1 MLHTPPVA
9 APVSTNLKAILLLA
23 SSLTV
28 MSGATIAAALPLIET
43 HFASQPNAGLYAR
56 LLLTV
61 PALLIAVGSPF
72 AGLFVDRFGRKK
84 LLLASLVLY
93 GLAGTSG
100 AFADSLFALLV
111 GRVFL
116 GIAVAGIMTTSSAL
130 VADYFGGKERQQFL
144 GTQAAAMSLGGVLFI
159 TLGGWLATL
168 GWREPFYVYLAALA
182 LVPFAYSLVR
192 EPVLAK
198 AAAPAPGVKVPGALT
213 GTVLRLYL
221 VIFTG
226 MVMFYLVPV
235 QIPFLLRSLD
245 ASPALTGV
253 AIAASTLSGAVA
265 SFNFTRIKSRWS
277 TALIYGV
284 AFLCSGAGFLVIAV
298 AGEYWLV
305 VAGLFVCGL
314 GNGLLMPNTSLAIMA
329 ATPEAVRG
337 RVLGGLST
345 AIFLG
350 QFISPLVAAPVAAG
364 VGLAGVFGYAGAVM
378 VLLALAFVLPG
389 NRLLP
394 ESPSPG

>member
-1 MLHTPPVA
+1 MLQAAAVQAPVA
-9 APVSTNLKAILLLA
+9 TNLKAILLLT

-61 PALLIAVGSPF
+61 PALLIAAGSPF
-72 AGLFVDRFGRKK
+72 AGLFVDRYGRKK

-93 GLAGTSG
+93 GLAGSSG
-100 AFADSLFALLV
+100 AFAGNLFVILV

-130 VADYFGGKERQQFL
+130 VADYFQGKARQQFL

-159 TLGGWLATL
+159 SLGGWLATL

-192 EPVLAK
+192 EPIRIQ
-198 AAAPAPGVKVPGALT
+198 AAPPAPGVKLPGALT

-221 VIFTG
+221 VIFGG

-235 QIPFLLRSLD
+235 QIPFLLRDLD
-245 ASPALTGV
+245 VSPALAGL
-253 AIAASTLSGAVA
+253 AIAAATLSGAVA

-277 TALIYGV
+277 TATIYGV
-284 AFLCSGAGFLVIAV
+284 AFLCSGAGFFGIAF
-298 AGEYWLV
+298 AGGYWPV
-305 VAGLFVCGL
+305 VVSLFVCGL

-350 QFISPLVAAPVAAG
+350 QFISPLLAAPVAAG
-364 VGLAGVFGYAGAVM
+364 IGLAGVFGYAGVVM
-378 VLLALAFVLPG
+378 VLLALVFVLLG

>member
-1 MLHTPPVA
+1 MLQTPPVE
-9 APVSTNLKAILLLA
+9 APVSTNLKAVLLLA

-72 AGLFVDRFGRKK
+72 AGVFVDRFGRKK

-100 AFADSLFALLV
+100 AFADDLFVLLV
-111 GRVFL
+111 GRVLL

-159 TLGGWLATL
+159 TLGGWLATFS
-168 GWREPFYVYLAALA
+168 WREPFYVYLAALA
-182 LVPFAYSLVR
+182 VVPFAYSLVR

-198 AAAPAPGVKVPGALT
+198 AAAPAPGVKLPGALT

-235 QIPFLLRSLD
+235 QIPFLLRGLD
-245 ASPALTGV
+245 ASPALTGL
-253 AIAASTLSGAVA
+253 AIAAATLSGAVA
-265 SFNFTRIKSRWS
+265 SFNFTRIRGRWS
-277 TALIYGV
+277 TAPIYGV
-284 AFLCSGAGFLVIAV
+284 AFLCTGAGFLVIAF
-298 AGEYWLV
+298 AGGYWPGRGGPV
-305 VAGLFVCGL
+305 RVRPGQRAAHAQHQPGHHGGHPRSGARTGAGR
-314 GNGLLMPNTSLAIMA
+314 
-329 ATPEAVRG
+329 PEHGHFPGSVHFAPAGRAGCRG
-337 RVLGGLST
+337 RGAGGRIRLRR
-345 AIFLG
+345 G
-350 QFISPLVAAPVAAG
+350 RDGAAG
-364 VGLAGVFGYAGAVM
+364 PCLRAAGQPPA
-378 VLLALAFVLPG
+378 
-389 NRLLP
+389 P
-394 ESPSPG
+394 ESSAP

>member
-1 MLHTPPVA
+1 MLQAAPVQ

-43 HFASQPNAGLYAR
+43 HFARQPDAQLYAK

-61 PALLIAVGSPF
+61 PALLIA
-72 AGLFVDRFGRKK
+72 AGAPVAGMVVDRFGRKK
-84 LLLASLVLY
+84 LLIASLVLY
-93 GLAGTSG
+93 GLAGSSG
-100 AFADSLFALLV
+100 AFADNLFVLLL

-130 VADYFGGKERQQFL
+130 VADYFRGQERQQFL

-159 TLGGWLATL
+159 TLGGWLATFS
-168 GWREPFYVYLAALA
+168 WREPFYVYLAALA
-182 LVPFAYSLVR
+182 LVPFAWYLVR
-192 EPVLAK
+192 EPVITP
-198 AAAPAPGVKVPGALT
+198 AAPPAAGVKVPGALT
-213 GTVLRLYL
+213 GTVLRLYG

-235 QIPFLLRSLD
+235 QIPFLLRNLD
-245 ASPALTGV
+245 VSPALAGL
-253 AIAASTLSGAVA
+253 AIAAATLSGAVA

-277 TALIYGV
+277 TALIYGI
-284 AFLCSGAGFLVIAV
+284 AFGCTGAGFLGIAF
-298 AGEYWLV
+298 AGGYWPV

-314 GNGLLMPNTSLAIMA
+314 GNGLIMPNTSLAIMA

-350 QFISPLVAAPVAAG
+350 QFISPLLAAPVAAA

-378 VLLALAFVLPG
+378 LLLAIALVLLR

-394 ESPSPG
+394 

>member
-1 MLHTPPVA
+1 MLQTPPVE
-9 APVSTNLKAILLLA
+9 APVSTNLKAVLLLA

-72 AGLFVDRFGRKK
+72 AGVFVDRFGRKK

-100 AFADSLFALLV
+100 AFADDLFVLLV
-111 GRVFL
+111 GRVLL

-159 TLGGWLATL
+159 TLGGWLATFS
-168 GWREPFYVYLAALA
+168 WREPFYVYLAALA
-182 LVPFAYSLVR
+182 VVPFAYSLVR

-198 AAAPAPGVKVPGALT
+198 AAAPAPGVKLPGALT

-235 QIPFLLRSLD
+235 QIPFLLRGLD
-245 ASPALTGV
+245 ASPALTGL
-253 AIAASTLSGAVA
+253 AIAAATLSGAVA
-265 SFNFTRIKSRWS
+265 SFNFTRIRGRWS
-277 TALIYGV
+277 TAPIYGV
-284 AFLCSGAGFLVIAV
+284 AFLCTGAGFLVIAF
-298 AGEYWLV
+298 AGGYWLV

-350 QFISPLVAAPVAAG
+350 QFIRPCWPRR
-364 VGLAGVFGYAGAVM
+364 
-378 VLLALAFVLPG
+378 LPRAWG
-389 NRLLP
+389 WRAY
-394 ESPSPG
+394 SATPGP